1 MYKQM
6 EGFSFMKVLVIVVIV
21 VYDGLNN
28 KKDYLIKQ
36 YLIFVGGNIKMKKW
50 FLLYFYPF

>member
-21 VYDGLNN
+21 VYDDLNN
-28 KKDYLIKQ
+28 KKIT
-36 YLIFVGGNIKMKKW
+36 
-50 FLLYFYPF
+50 

>member
-21 VYDGLNN
+21 VYDCLNN
-28 KKDYLIKQ
+28 KKIT
-36 YLIFVGGNIKMKKW
+36 W
-50 FLLYFYPF
+50 

>member
-21 VYDGLNN
+21 VIVVYDGLNN
-28 KKDYLIKQ
+28 KKIT
-36 YLIFVGGNIKMKKW
+36 
-50 FLLYFYPF
+50 

>member
-6 EGFSFMKVLVIVVIV
+6 DGFSFMKVLVIVVIV

-28 KKDYLIKQ
+28 KKIT
-36 YLIFVGGNIKMKKW
+36 
-50 FLLYFYPF
+50 

>member
-1 MYKQM
+1 MYNQM

-28 KKDYLIKQ
+28 KKIT
-36 YLIFVGGNIKMKKW
+36 
-50 FLLYFYPF
+50 

>member
-1 MYKQM
+1 MYKKM

-28 KKDYLIKQ
+28 KKIT
-36 YLIFVGGNIKMKKW
+36 
-50 FLLYFYPF
+50 

>member
-28 KKDYLIKQ
+28 KKIT
-36 YLIFVGGNIKMKKW
+36 W
-50 FLLYFYPF
+50 

>member
-28 KKDYLIKQ
+28 KKIT
-36 YLIFVGGNIKMKKW
+36 
-50 FLLYFYPF
+50 